1 VITRGKVKLS
11 EGILHVFLAAIV
23 MLNPADL
30 DQVCIESQGI
40 LRGFFLGI
48 YYFRTKL
55 PGDSMMHS
63 CPVKLVGWLDYLLV
77 QLEDCP

>member
-1 VITRGKVKLS
+1 MITRGKVKLS

-40 LRGFFLGI
+40 LRGFFSEFIISGQSYLGI
-48 YYFRTKL
+48 L
-55 PGDSMMHS
+55 
-63 CPVKLVGWLDYLLV
+63 
-77 QLEDCP
+77 